1 MPNILPESE
10 LVALL
15 KNKEKKGFDYLYA
28 NYSTA
33 LFGIINRIIT
43 DEDDAKDVM
52 QDVFVKIWNN
62 IDSYSPQKGRF
73 FTWMLNLS
81 RNLAIDKLRSANYK
95 YHNKNLS
102 IDENIVNHFDKNQA
116 YSENVNLIGLRKVVG
131 TLKTEYR
138 ELIELAYFS
147 GFTQVEI
154 SEKLGIPLGTVK
166 TRLRSA
172 IKELRIKFN

>member
-1 MPNILPESE
+1 MPKILPESE

-33 LFGIINRIIT
+33 LFGIINRIIP
-43 DEDDAKDVM
+43 DEDDAKDVL

-62 IDSYSPQKGRF
+62 IESYSPQKGRF
-73 FTWMLNLS
+73 FTWMLNLA
-81 RNLAIDKLRSANYK
+81 RNMAIDKLRSANYK

-102 IDENIVNHFDKNQA
+102 IGDQIVNVFDKNQA
-116 YSENVNLIGLRKVVG
+116 YSENVDKIGLRKVVS
-131 TLKTEYR
+131 TLKAEYR

-154 SEKLGIPLGTVK
+154 AEKLEIPLGTVK

>member
-1 MPNILPESE
+1 MPKIIAESE

-15 KNKEKKGFDYLYA
+15 KGKSKEGFDYLYK

-33 LFGIINRIIT
+33 LFGIINRIIS
-43 DEDDAKDVM
+43 DEDEAKDVL
-52 QDVFVKIWNN
+52 QDAFVKIWHN
-62 IDSYSPQKGRF
+62 IDNYSSTKGRF

-102 IDENIVNHFDKNQA
+102 LEYDIINFFDKNQA
-116 YSENVNLIGLRKVVG
+116 YTENVDVIGLKKMVG
-131 TLKTEYR
+131 TLKVEYR
-138 ELIELAYFS
+138 ELIELAYFG
-147 GFTQVEI
+147 GFTQAEI
-154 SEKLGIPLGTVK
+154 AEQLEIPLGTVK

-172 IKELRIKFN
+172 IKELRIKFD

>member
-1 MPNILPESE
+1 MPKILPESE

-15 KNKEKKGFDYLYA
+15 KNKDQKGFDYLYE

-33 LFGIINRIIT
+33 LFGIINRIIPH
-43 DEDDAKDVM
+43 EDDAKDVL
-52 QDVFVKIWNN
+52 QDVFIKIWNN
-62 IDSYSPQKGRF
+62 IESYSPQKGRF
-73 FTWMLNLS
+73 FTWMLNLA
-81 RNLAIDKLRSANYK
+81 RNMSIDKLRSANYK

-102 IDENIVNHFDKNQA
+102 IDDHIVNVFDKNQA
-116 YSENVNLIGLRKVVG
+116 YTENVDRIGLRKVVS
-131 TLKTEYR
+131 TLRAEYR

-154 SEKLGIPLGTVK
+154 AEKLEMPLGTVK

-172 IKELRIKFN
+172 IKELRIKFD

>member
-1 MPNILPESE
+1 VPNILPESE

-15 KNKEKKGFDYLYA
+15 KNKEKRGFDYLYA

-33 LFGIINRIIT
+33 LFGIVNRIIP
-43 DEDDAKDVM
+43 DEDDAKDVL

-62 IDSYSPQKGRF
+62 IESYSPKKGRF

-81 RNLAIDKLRSANYK
+81 RNMAIDKLRSANYK

-102 IDENIVNHFDKNQA
+102 MDEKIVNVFDKNQA
-116 YSENVNLIGLRKVVG
+116 HTENVNVIGLRKVVS
-131 TLKTEYR
+131 TLKVEYR

-154 SEKLGIPLGTVK
+154 SEKLEIPLGTVK

-172 IKELRIKFN
+172 IKELRIKFD

>member
-1 MPNILPESE
+1 M
-10 LVALL
+10 ALL

-33 LFGIINRIIT
+33 LFGIINRIIP
-43 DEDDAKDVM
+43 DEEDSKDVL

-62 IDSYSPQKGRF
+62 IESYSPQKGRF
-73 FTWMLNLS
+73 FTWMLNLA

-102 IDENIVNHFDKNQA
+102 IDNQIVNVFNQNQA
-116 YSENVNLIGLRKVVG
+116 YAENVDKIGLRKIVG
-131 TLKTEYR
+131 TLRKEYR

-154 SEKLGIPLGTVK
+154 AEMLDIPLGTVK

-172 IKELRIKFN
+172 LKELRLKFN